1 MPGTFSSISIFA
13 YDLDGR
19 GNLVQSWETAVDG
32 TEAEAIAEAK
42 GAASRH
48 AGALVARRDG
58 NPTVGEEGEPSSS
71 SAWARRAT
79 STDAHAYERSM
90 S

>member
-1 MPGTFSSISIFA
+1 M
-13 YDLDGR
+13 
-19 GNLVQSWETAVDG
+19 VQSWETAVDG

-58 NPTVGEEGEPSSS
+58 NPTVGEEGEPVVVF
-71 SAWARRAT
+71 RLGKTAT